1 MAFTVRVL
9 RRAAADADAIYQ
21 WIAKRSSAG
30 AMNWYQAFLNA
41 LIALE
46 RDADSCAVAPEAKR
60 LRIDLRQR
68 LFKTS
73 RGRSYR
79 MLFVIA
85 GRQVGVLRVRGPGQ
99 RPLRSRDLGGPA

>member
-21 WIAKRSSAG
+21 WIAKRSNSG
-30 AMNWYQAFLNA
+30 AARWYQAFLDA

-46 RDADSCAVAPEAKR
+46 RDAPISGLAPEAKR

-68 LFKTS
+68 LFKTT
-73 RGRSYR
+73 RGRNYR
-79 MLFVIA
+79 MLFVM
-85 GRQVGVLRVRGPGQ
+85 VGSEVRVLRVRGPGQ
-99 RPLRSRDLGGPA
+99 PPLRRRDLAAPP